1 MGPIPI
7 VVSPQNVRVHQIESF
22 NMKIGI
28 LGAARLAYTPLSCV
42 CAGGHGHRSAG
53 MDLWKILVLGVLRQ
67 GLNCDFDRLVSLAN
81 QHMDVRRMLGL
92 GTWRDDTRFE
102 LQSVIDNVSRLTPQL
117 LSQIGK
123 VV

>member
-1 MGPIPI
+1 
-7 VVSPQNVRVHQIESF
+7 
-22 NMKIGI
+22 
-28 LGAARLAYTPLSCV
+28 
-42 CAGGHGHRSAG
+42 

-67 GLNCDFDRLVSLAN
+67 GLNCDFDRPVNLVN

-102 LQSVIDNVSRLTPQL
+102 LQSVIDNVSRLMPQL

-123 VV
+123 VVV

>member
-1 MGPIPI
+1 MGTGRP
-7 VVSPQNVRVHQIESF
+7 
-22 NMKIGI
+22 
-28 LGAARLAYTPLSCV
+28 
-42 CAGGHGHRSAG
+42 G

-67 GLNCDFDRLVSLAN
+67 GLNCDFDRPVNLVN

-102 LQSVIDNVSRLTPQL
+102 LQSVIDNVSRLMPQL

-123 VV
+123 VVV